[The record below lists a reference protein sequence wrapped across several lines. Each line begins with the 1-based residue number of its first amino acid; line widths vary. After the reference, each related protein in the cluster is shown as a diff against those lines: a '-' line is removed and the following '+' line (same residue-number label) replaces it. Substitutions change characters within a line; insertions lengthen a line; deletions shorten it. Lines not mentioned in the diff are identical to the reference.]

1 MEQAFVKNDMMV
13 WCLSAVFIMSLAI
26 TGLLIPKILLIAYR
40 KNLFDIPDARKIHT
54 SRVPRLGGIA
64 FVPAIII
71 SIAMIF
77 GLSESDTVIR
87 SGDIAE
93 PSMPFGICGLL
104 LLYITGI
111 SDDLIG
117 ERYKAKLAMQIAAA
131 GLMLCSGLCICNLH
145 GFWGIYDWPQWSVY
159 ILTALVVVFIV
170 NAINLIDGIDGLA
183 SGLSAVACA
192 FFGVVFACSG
202 NTFHALL
209 SFATLGTIVP
219 FFYYNVFGNEKM
231 RRKIFMGDTG
241 SLCIG
246 FILAYLAVS
255 MSDVHIRG
263 VFSGFNPIVVAFSPL
278 LVPCLDVLRVFIHR
292 LRFHRS
298 PFMPDCSHIHHKLL
312 ALGLSAPKAMA
323 MIIAISAILVA
334 VNVLLSASVN
344 VTYLLAGDIGIWILF
359 NIALTRRILHLRHIS
374 RLPSNG
380 SFL

>member
-145 GFWGIYDWPQWSVY
+145 GFWGI
-159 ILTALVVVFIV
+159 
-170 NAINLIDGIDGLA
+170 
-183 SGLSAVACA
+183 
-192 FFGVVFACSG
+192 
-202 NTFHALL
+202 
-209 SFATLGTIVP
+209 
-219 FFYYNVFGNEKM
+219 
-231 RRKIFMGDTG
+231 
-241 SLCIG
+241 
-246 FILAYLAVS
+246 
-255 MSDVHIRG
+255 
-263 VFSGFNPIVVAFSPL
+263 
-278 LVPCLDVLRVFIHR
+278 
-292 LRFHRS
+292 
-298 PFMPDCSHIHHKLL
+298 
-312 ALGLSAPKAMA
+312 
-323 MIIAISAILVA
+323 
-334 VNVLLSASVN
+334 
-344 VTYLLAGDIGIWILF
+344 
-359 NIALTRRILHLRHIS
+359 
-374 RLPSNG
+374 
-380 SFL
+380 